1 MTRHEFIENLRR
13 ELSKLP
19 QEEIEDAVMYFE
31 ECFADATEGLNAE
44 EAASEE
50 ERLAGEFGSP
60 KKIATQIRA
69 EYAARLLDGDVVETG
84 DAEPGAG
91 RKLSAVWWIII
102 GLCSAP
108 VAVPLAICVIAMVI
122 AIYALIIAG
131 VVSGIASVIG
141 GLIKLSTYGAAAV
154 MTLGGGMMLLAVS
167 AAAAYG
173 AFLATR
179 AVIRSIAR
187 SVKESNR
194 KKKNDTVV
202 IGEEA

>member
-31 ECFADATEGLNAE
+31 ECFADATEGLSAG
-44 EAASEE
+44 EAAAEE

-60 KKIATQIRA
+60 KKVAAQIKA
-69 EYAARLLDGDVVETG
+69 EYAARILDGEAEETG
-84 DAEPGAG
+84 ADKPGAG
-91 RKLSAVWWIII
+91 RKLSAVWWVII

-108 VAVPLAICVIAMVI
+108 VAVPLAICVIALVI
-122 AIYALIIAG
+122 TIYALIFAG
-131 VVSGIASVIG
+131 AVSGIACIIG
-141 GLIKLSTYGAAAV
+141 GLIKLSTYGASAV

-167 AAAAYG
+167 AVAGYG

-187 SVKESNR
+187 SVKESGR
-194 KKKNDTVV
+194 KKRDETVV